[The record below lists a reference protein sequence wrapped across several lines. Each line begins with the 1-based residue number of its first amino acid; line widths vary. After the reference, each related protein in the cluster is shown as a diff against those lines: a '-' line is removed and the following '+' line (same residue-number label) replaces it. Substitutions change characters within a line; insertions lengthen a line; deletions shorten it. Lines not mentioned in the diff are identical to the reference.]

1 MIVKT
6 VKELTAE
13 LQVLEMIG
21 DPMRKITSVCF
32 DSRKACKG
40 SLFVAVR
47 GTQSDGHHYIST
59 AVDSSTSAVVCEV
72 LPGTFE
78 ESVTY
83 VKVSDSAVA
92 LAQIASAFYDH
103 PSEGLQ
109 IIGITGTNGKTTI
122 ATLLYRLFRYAGFKV
137 GLLSTVRN
145 YVDSKMFESTHTTP
159 DPVQLQKLLYKM
171 RENNCKYCF
180 MEVSSHSIV
189 QKRIGSILFKG
200 GVFTNLTH
208 DHLDYHKTIESYK
221 DAKKAFFDGLLPDAF
236 AITNLDDSYGKE
248 MVSETKAK
256 VYSYGISSA
265 ADFKGRII
273 ESRIDGTLVNINGKE
288 VWSKLI
294 GEFNAKNFLAVYSVA
309 ITLGLSEEKV
319 LTLMSELNTVDG
331 RFENYSSKTG
341 ITAIIDYAHTP
352 DALFNVLRTINS
364 FNEKNRVF
372 TVVGAGGN
380 RDKTKRPEMA
390 RVSAG
395 LSDRLILTSDNPRN
409 ENPEDILNDMK
420 KGLDEESLRKT
431 LVITDRKEAIRTAV
445 MMAEK
450 GDIILVAGKGHEN
463 YQEIKGIKYH
473 FDDREQVKEFLN
485 IK

>member
-1 MIVKT
+1 MISKT

-13 LQVLEMIG
+13 LQVVEMVG
-21 DPMRKITSVCF
+21 DPMIKITSICF
-32 DSRKACKG
+32 DSRKVCKG
-40 SLFVAVR
+40 SLFVAVK
-47 GTQSDGHHYIST
+47 GTLSDGHHYIST
-59 AVDSSTSAVVCEV
+59 AVDSSVSAIVCEQ
-72 LPGTFE
+72 LPGTFDDR
-78 ESVTY
+78 VTY
-83 VKVSDSAVA
+83 VKVADSAIA

-109 IIGITGTNGKTTI
+109 IVGVTGTNGKTTI

-171 RENNCKYCF
+171 RENGCKYCF

-189 QKRIGSILFKG
+189 QKRIDSILFKG

-208 DHLDYHKTIESYK
+208 DHLDYHKTLESYK
-221 DAKKAFFDGLLPDAF
+221 EAKKAFFDGLLPDAF
-236 AITNLDDSYGKE
+236 AITCNDDPSGKD
-248 MVSETKAK
+248 MVKDTKAK
-256 VYSYGISSA
+256 VYTYGIHSPS
-265 ADFKGRII
+265 DFKGRII
-273 ESRIDGTLVNINGKE
+273 ESHIDSTLININGKE
-288 VWSKLI
+288 IWSKLI
-294 GEFNAKNFLAVYSVA
+294 GEFNAKNFLAVYAVA
-309 ITLGLSEEKV
+309 ISLGLPEEKV
-319 LTLMSELNTVDG
+319 LTLMSELATVDG
-331 RFENYSSKTG
+331 RFENYTSKTG

-352 DALFNVLRTINS
+352 DALYNVLTAINS
-364 FNEKNRVF
+364 FHEKNRVF

-390 RVSAG
+390 KVSAS
-395 LSDRLILTSDNPRN
+395 LSNRLILTSDNPRN
-409 ENPEDILNDMK
+409 ENPEDILEDMR
-420 KGLDEESLRKT
+420 KGLDDEGQLKT
-431 LVITDRKEAIRTAV
+431 LVISDRKEAIRTAV

-473 FDDREQVKEFLN
+473 FDDRELIKEFLN